1 MPVNRR
7 RRSGSKFV
15 DVNEESPIVK
25 QVPFDVLKGHGSDL
39 NRVHYQGSDSSL
51 NLMSDDVKN
60 LSLKEEQRPELL
72 GKSMSPIVHVV
83 GPELPK
89 VELSYFDGE
98 PRGYWKFIRQFETY
112 VASRVTDDSQRLLYL
127 IHYCKGKAKTAI
139 EGCVMMEA
147 SSGYK
152 RAREILKRFFG
163 QSHVIARE
171 TLEDLFSA
179 VNFEYID
186 GDQLS
191 NLAIKMEN
199 CAMVLEQMN
208 YTSDLNSLVTLERI
222 VRLLPQPM
230 QAQWADWVDKLTE
243 DNREPTFDELTRFIA
258 SRARVACSR
267 FGRLANRSRKGHN
280 VRTNC
285 HVQSEQGNS
294 STTKTKCSMCSYDHA
309 IDKCPQ
315 FLALTVQDRWSHA
328 KSKGICFACLRQG
341 HRVNECKLTKR
352 CNVEGCEK
360 KHHSLLHSESEKS
373 GISSCCGYTKSL
385 ISQVCLGMI
394 PVRLKSRKAEIVGY
408 ALLDNGSDVTLIK
421 SNCLRSLGLSEDEA
435 SVVVETVGGNR
446 TMKVTSAPFEV
457 YSLDRAEHVTIEGA
471 LIVAGIP
478 GHKPTKS
485 AVNSLVKWPHLRD
498 VPIVNLDSEEVLLL
512 IGCDVP
518 EAHWV
523 LDQRLGGRKSPYA
536 VKTLLGWTVFGPAS
550 YPEYRKRVVNH
561 TSKIQTLEN
570 EIRKL
575 YDVEFSDVYSNDK
588 SASLEDKA
596 AIRIVEEGTRFEN
609 GHFVVPIPWKVNPN
623 MKGGN
628 YEVASSRLQS
638 LKRRLLKDDILYIKY
653 TKGIESNFI
662 KGYAEEIPEIQ
673 LQPSYR
679 PRWYLPHHAVINPKK
694 PEKLRVVLDCA
705 AKFAGVSLNDMIYQ
719 GPDTTAELVCILL
732 RFRKE
737 AIAVSADVEEMFM
750 QVKVPESDRGA
761 LRFLWWQGG
770 DMSKEPS
777 EFQMTSH
784 PFGAISSPFC
794 ANFALNK
801 TAQIFS
807 DGYDGYVVDAV
818 KNNFYVDDCLV
829 SFPTCDQ
836 AKSFVKQISELLCRG
851 GFKLKKWVTNS
862 EEVRAI
868 LPDVCKEQSLIE
880 MSTDYDTTHRTLGVE
895 WDFKQ
900 DVFKFYFDAPERP
913 LTRRGILSIVSSLFD
928 PLGLIAPV
936 CLTAKRLLQKLC
948 RSQIGWDQPLNE
960 PYMSAWLGWVSF
972 MRQIG
977 HVTVARGIKRKI
989 DEPDAKVEL
998 HLFSDASEVGYG
1010 AVAYARVSYLK
1021 EPPYCILLYSKSRVA
1036 PIRQVTIPRLEMAA
1050 AVLSVRLS
1058 EVLRRSLPNFFCEV
1072 NFHTD
1077 SMIVL
1082 YYIKN
1087 MENRYS
1093 TYIANRLA
1101 VVHQYT
1107 KVEQWNY
1114 VKSSQNPADWTSR
1127 GIQKMTDLESW
1138 FKCPTLLHGE
1148 FCTTITDC
1156 PEPTPDDIEFRKTAV
1171 VNLSSIKH
1179 NMSPIL
1185 SYYSEWLKL
1194 VRAVA
1199 WLRRFIEFLMVLRSP
1214 SHEGSVHL
1222 GCLKV
1227 KELDIAKRKIL
1238 LMVQK
1243 EVYGEILSGFKT
1255 NGKVVSHNDLK
1266 GLSPIMLDG
1275 LLCVGGRLS
1284 YSDFSNAFKHP
1295 IILPSRHLVTEMII
1309 RHYHKE
1315 QGHTGTSQV
1324 LATIRKRY
1332 WIIKGTSTVRRV
1344 IGKCVT
1350 CRRYTMVTG
1359 QQLMAPLP
1367 ACRVQQ
1373 GWYSFSAVGVDYFG
1387 PLFVKR
1393 GRSLEKRYGCV
1404 FTCLQTRAVHIEMTH
1419 SLNTDSFIMAL
1430 LRFIGRRGK
1439 PAEIYSDNGSN
1450 FVGAVSELRRFVQ
1463 QLNQQ
1468 KIDKELS
1475 ARQIQWH
1482 FNPPSS
1488 SHRGGVWERMI
1499 RSIRRL
1505 LLLITREQT
1514 LTDETLNTYLIE
1526 IERILN
1532 DRPLTPVVQDAN
1544 DKLALSPNSLLL
1556 LRECDGI
1563 VEEGSIRDKYD
1574 KRWKQINHLANVFWK
1589 RWLREYLPSLQ
1600 KRQKWLVE
1608 HRNFQKGDVV
1618 IVASDIS
1625 TRGKWPSGVVEDCEI
1640 DDDGRVRTVVVRTNG
1655 GLVRRDIRRLCL
1667 LEGSN

>member
-1 MPVNRR
+1 M
-7 RRSGSKFV
+7 
-15 DVNEESPIVK
+15 
-25 QVPFDVLKGHGSDL
+25 
-39 NRVHYQGSDSSL
+39 
-51 NLMSDDVKN
+51 
-60 LSLKEEQRPELL
+60 
-72 GKSMSPIVHVV
+72 
-83 GPELPK
+83 
-89 VELSYFDGE
+89 
-98 PRGYWKFIRQFETY
+98 
-112 VASRVTDDSQRLLYL
+112 
-127 IHYCKGKAKTAI
+127 
-139 EGCVMMEA
+139 
-147 SSGYK
+147 
-152 RAREILKRFFG
+152 
-163 QSHVIARE
+163 
-171 TLEDLFSA
+171 
-179 VNFEYID
+179 
-186 GDQLS
+186 
-191 NLAIKMEN
+191 
-199 CAMVLEQMN
+199 
-208 YTSDLNSLVTLERI
+208 
-222 VRLLPQPM
+222 
-230 QAQWADWVDKLTE
+230 
-243 DNREPTFDELTRFIA
+243 
-258 SRARVACSR
+258 
-267 FGRLANRSRKGHN
+267 
-280 VRTNC
+280 
-285 HVQSEQGNS
+285 
-294 STTKTKCSMCSYDHA
+294 
-309 IDKCPQ
+309 
-315 FLALTVQDRWSHA
+315 
-328 KSKGICFACLRQG
+328 
-341 HRVNECKLTKR
+341 
-352 CNVEGCEK
+352 
-360 KHHSLLHSESEKS
+360 
-373 GISSCCGYTKSL
+373 
-385 ISQVCLGMI
+385 
-394 PVRLKSRKAEIVGY
+394 
-408 ALLDNGSDVTLIK
+408 
-421 SNCLRSLGLSEDEA
+421 
-435 SVVVETVGGNR
+435 
-446 TMKVTSAPFEV
+446 
-457 YSLDRAEHVTIEGA
+457 
-471 LIVAGIP
+471 
-478 GHKPTKS
+478 
-485 AVNSLVKWPHLRD
+485 
-498 VPIVNLDSEEVLLL
+498 
-512 IGCDVP
+512 
-518 EAHWV
+518 
-523 LDQRLGGRKSPYA
+523 
-536 VKTLLGWTVFGPAS
+536 
-550 YPEYRKRVVNH
+550 VNH

-588 SASLEDKA
+588 SVSLEDKA
-596 AIRIVEEGTRFEN
+596 AIRIVERGTRFEN

-623 MKGGN
+623 MKGEY

-653 TKGIESNFI
+653 TKGVESNFI
-662 KGYAEEIPEIQ
+662 KGYAEKIPELQ

-737 AIAVSADVEEMFM
+737 AVAVSADVEEMFM

-761 LRFLWWQGG
+761 LRFLWWQRG

-913 LTRRGILSIVSSLFD
+913 PTRRSILSIVSSLFD

-936 CLTAKRLLQKLC
+936 CLNAKLLLQKLC

-960 PYMSAWLGWVSF
+960 PYMSTWLGWVRF

-1072 NFHTD
+1072 NLHTD

-1087 MENRYS
+1087 IENRYC

-1227 KELDIAKRKIL
+1227 KELDVAKRKIL
-1238 LMVQK
+1238 LMVQR
-1243 EVYGEILSGFKT
+1243 EVYGELLSEFK
-1255 NGKVVSHNDLK
+1255 NSSKVISHDDLK
-1266 GLSPIMLDG
+1266 GLSLMMLDG
-1275 LLCVGGRLS
+1275 LLGVGGRLR
-1284 YSDFSNAFKHP
+1284 YSDFQNAFKHP
-1295 IILPSRHLVTEMII
+1295 VILPSRHLVTEMIV
-1309 RHYHKE
+1309 RHCHKE
-1315 QGHTGTSQV
+1315 QGH
-1324 LATIRKRY
+1324 I
-1332 WIIKGTSTVRRV
+1332 
-1344 IGKCVT
+1344 
-1350 CRRYTMVTG
+1350 
-1359 QQLMAPLP
+1359 
-1367 ACRVQQ
+1367 
-1373 GWYSFSAVGVDYFG
+1373 
-1387 PLFVKR
+1387 
-1393 GRSLEKRYGCV
+1393 GRSLEKGYGYV
-1404 FTCLQTRAVHIEMTH
+1404 FTCLQTWAVHIEMMCNLI
-1419 SLNTDSFIMAL
+1419 SDSFLMAL
-1430 LRFIGRRGK
+1430 LRFIGRRRK
-1439 PAEIYSDNGSN
+1439 PPEIYSVSASS
-1450 FVGAVSELRRFVQ
+1450 FVGTVSELSKFVQ
-1463 QLNQQ
+1463 QSNQ
-1468 KIDKELS
+1468 KINIELS
-1475 ARQIQWH
+1475 AR
-1482 FNPPSS
+1482 PSS
-1488 SHRGGVWERMI
+1488 NSMGGVWGRVI
-1499 RSIRRL
+1499 RSISRL
-1505 LLLITREQT
+1505 LSLTTREQVKQVS
-1514 LTDETLNTYLIE
+1514 L
-1526 IERILN
+1526 
-1532 DRPLTPVVQDAN
+1532 
-1544 DKLALSPNSLLL
+1544 KLWISL
-1556 LRECDGI
+1556 CC
-1563 VEEGSIRDKYD
+1563 Y
-1574 KRWKQINHLANVFWK
+1574 
-1589 RWLREYLPSLQ
+1589 
-1600 KRQKWLVE
+1600 
-1608 HRNFQKGDVV
+1608 
-1618 IVASDIS
+1618 
-1625 TRGKWPSGVVEDCEI
+1625 
-1640 DDDGRVRTVVVRTNG
+1640 
-1655 GLVRRDIRRLCL
+1655 
-1667 LEGSN
+1667 